1 MPSAPVYPLRL
12 TELPP
17 GPQPHDRLRHSGPAA
32 LSDAELL
39 AILLHGGVPDANL
52 LPLARQM
59 LIDHGGWKGLQHADT
74 AELGCRHGISE
85 ANAAAISVAIEIGR
99 RLLMTSSDESPRIR
113 CPADVA
119 SMLMADMGH
128 LDQEHLR
135 TVLLDTNN
143 RVMAIPTISIGVVN
157 SAALCVENVFKEATR
172 RNATAMIVVH
182 NRHSGDPTPS
192 PDDILVTQQI
202 AEAGIRVGCDVL
214 DHLIIIGHR
223 HYVSMRERELGFP
236 CT

>member
-1 MPSAPVYPLRL
+1 MPAVPVYPLRL

-17 GPQPHDRLRHSGPAA
+17 GPQPHERLRHSGPAA

-39 AILLHGGVPDANL
+39 AILLHGVPDTNL

-59 LIDHGGWKGLQHADT
+59 LIDHGGWKGLQHADY
-74 AELGCRHGISE
+74 AELRCRYGVGETH
-85 ANAAAISVAIEIGR
+85 AAAISVAIEIGR
-99 RLLMTSSDESPRIR
+99 RLLMTGSDESPQIR
-113 CPADVA
+113 YPADVA
-119 SMLMADMGH
+119 SLLMAEMGH

-157 SAALCVENVFKEATR
+157 SAALRVEDVFKEAMR

-192 PDDILVTQQI
+192 PDDIVVTRQI

-223 HYVSMRERELGFP
+223 HYVSMRECGQGFP
-236 CT
+236 RA